1 MIDLNMKRKPE
12 QKKTEPEEI
21 AMGIIAVVLWTV
33 IVLGWIGA
41 L

>member
-1 MIDLNMKRKPE
+1 MIDLNMKPKPVE
-12 QKKTEPEEI
+12 KKTEPEEI
-21 AMGIIAVVLWTV
+21 AMTIVAVVLWTV